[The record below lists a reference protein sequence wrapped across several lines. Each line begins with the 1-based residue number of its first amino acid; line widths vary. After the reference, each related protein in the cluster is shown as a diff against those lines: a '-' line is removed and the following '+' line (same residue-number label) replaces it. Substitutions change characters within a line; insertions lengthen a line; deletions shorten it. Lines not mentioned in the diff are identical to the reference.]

1 MVKTPLTNHFPLED
15 SQDFLSVNFYPYD
28 AEKIITTY
36 KELKKKVTRIFPME
50 KKVTFPV
57 IQGVKQAFLG
67 LVKCKDFVSI
77 LSDSDDNMLT
87 NIFEDNVRDFQGYNI
102 VNSEIQSTI
111 ENCEDQARFGLLN
124 NGITMEVRRAKNFA
138 PYRYEEN
145 GGGGSVV
152 EIETETEKYS
162 LVFRNMSGT
171 TQLEIGGILYDI
183 REPENIPFEETYDM
197 AVERHGVRTPWD

>member
-77 LSDSDDNMLT
+77 LSDSDDN
-87 NIFEDNVRDFQGYNI
+87 
-102 VNSEIQSTI
+102 I
-111 ENCEDQARFGLLN
+111 EN
-124 NGITMEVRRAKNFA
+124 IKNLSF
-138 PYRYEEN
+138 
-145 GGGGSVV
+145 
-152 EIETETEKYS
+152 T
-162 LVFRNMSGT
+162 
-171 TQLEIGGILYDI
+171 
-183 REPENIPFEETYDM
+183 
-197 AVERHGVRTPWD
+197 

>member
-1 MVKTPLTNHFPLED
+1 MMITVKKLFLCGGVFLIVVIILMMIMTKGQPSGWLRLNEVEAYENILD
-15 SQDFLSVNFYPYD
+15 S
-28 AEKIITTY
+28 KISEITLRKT
-36 KELKKKVTRIFPME
+36 VDSANWVVF
-50 KKVTFPV
+50 
-57 IQGVKQAFLG
+57 
-67 LVKCKDFVSI
+67 
-77 LSDSDDNMLT
+77 SDDDL
-87 NIFEDNVRDFQGYNI
+87 IKIWIGCLKD
-102 VNSEIQSTI
+102 
-111 ENCEDQARFGLLN
+111 
-124 NGITMEVRRAKNFA
+124 MEVRRAKNFA

-197 AVERHGVRTPWD
+197 AVERHGGRTPWD

>member
-1 MVKTPLTNHFPLED
+1 
-15 SQDFLSVNFYPYD
+15 
-28 AEKIITTY
+28 
-36 KELKKKVTRIFPME
+36 
-50 KKVTFPV
+50 
-57 IQGVKQAFLG
+57 
-67 LVKCKDFVSI
+67 
-77 LSDSDDNMLT
+77 
-87 NIFEDNVRDFQGYNI
+87 
-102 VNSEIQSTI
+102 
-111 ENCEDQARFGLLN
+111 
-124 NGITMEVRRAKNFA
+124 MEVRRAKNFA

-197 AVERHGVRTPWD
+197 AVEGMGKDSMGLISKVQYTVYLEGLEGETAGSRGNKVADSSANLPRERAKALSYCQPQRGGGVKVLLRFLSPRRKEQRGVAPLRGLWQDGT